1 MSSSS
6 GGSLGSGGKKPGGI
20 PYFIGRVKS
29 IVLNPYL
36 DGTKTPNPDY
46 QSPADYGK
54 IRFEKVYG
62 DITQTRLANENDFAY
77 PMFSFVKQ
85 LPLINEIVA
94 VFYGPSPELN
104 DYKENQRKFYMPAYA
119 LWGSMNHNVM
129 PSIAEMAQFYNSY
142 STKPNYQGGTGTPP
156 EFPKGDTFTELD
168 NIRTLTPFEGDSILE
183 GRFGQSIR
191 FGSTVPKFKGFNSWS
206 NSGNNGSPIT
216 IIRNGQ
222 GQVSDPVNKF
232 STTVE
237 DINTDAASIY
247 LTKDQSIILDDIDN
261 FPMNSYGKSVAST
274 NVSTTTLIFQKPL
287 SNDYASA
294 NDQDK
299 YTFNIS

>member
-6 GGSLGSGGKKPGGI
+6 GGSLGSGGKKSGGI

-104 DYKENQRKFYMPAYA
+104 DYKENQ
-119 LWGSMNHNVM
+119 
-129 PSIAEMAQFYNSY
+129 
-142 STKPNYQGGTGTPP
+142 
-156 EFPKGDTFTELD
+156 LD
-168 NIRTLTPFEGDSILE
+168 N
-183 GRFGQSIR
+183 
-191 FGSTVPKFKGFNSWS
+191 
-206 NSGNNGSPIT
+206 
-216 IIRNGQ
+216 
-222 GQVSDPVNKF
+222 QVES
-232 STTVE
+232 
-237 DINTDAASIY
+237 
-247 LTKDQSIILDDIDN
+247 
-261 FPMNSYGKSVAST
+261 
-274 NVSTTTLIFQKPL
+274 
-287 SNDYASA
+287 
-294 NDQDK
+294 
-299 YTFNIS
+299 FNISNKGDDIKNCEKWILLTTINNPTDQLKYLNDASYR